1 MGRNNASSMRNLG
14 LTDGNALKLGLF
26 GSNCSNGRSYTT
38 VPERW
43 VASWNNNLRLAQLAD
58 SLGLECI
65 VPIARWKGYGGQTNV
80 NGSSF
85 ESIAWACGL
94 LATTQHIN
102 VFCTVHVPLIHPI
115 VAAKQMATVDHVG
128 QGRLGVNVVCGWN
141 EDEFQMF
148 GVTKHEHDDRYEQG
162 DEWWTIIRRV
172 WSGEPPF
179 DFDGRYYTLSSA
191 QGQPLPYAEQ
201 RPMMMNAGSSPRG
214 RDFAIEHSDMHF
226 DGVRSPEASAVRIA
240 ETKARAAE
248 IGRKVQVWT
257 PVGVICR
264 PTQREADE
272 YINYLVDH
280 GDWGALGHL
289 AQLHANDA
297 RDRADI
303 EGLHRRRGD
312 DPVERQVLARGS
324 YCAIGDPDH
333 VTAELLRLH
342 AVGFDGLV
350 LNFVNY
356 LNELPFFAQE
366 VLSRLE
372 GSGVRGL
379 RSAPQAPAPRGYE

>member
-1 MGRNNASSMRNLG
+1 
-14 LTDGNALKLGLF
+14 LF

-43 VASWNNNLRLAQLAD
+43 DASWQHNLALAQMAD
-58 SLGLECI
+58 NLGLECM

-94 LATTQHIN
+94 LAGTRRIN
-102 VFCTVHVPLIHPI
+102 VFCTLHVPLIHPI

-148 GVTKHEHDDRYEQG
+148 GVAKHEHDDRYAQG
-162 DEWWTIIRRV
+162 EEWWSIIRRV
-172 WSGEPPF
+172 WSDEPPF
-179 DFDGRYYTLSSA
+179 DFDGRFYQLGMV
-191 QGQPLPYAEQ
+191 QGDPLPYANE

-214 RDFAIEHSDMHF
+214 RTFAIENSDMHF
-226 DGVRSPEASAVRIA
+226 DGVRSPEDSAERVA
-240 ETKARAAE
+240 DSKTKARAL
-248 IGRKVQVWT
+248 GRDVQVWT

-264 PTQREADE
+264 PTQRQADE
-272 YINYLVDH
+272 YISYLVDH
-280 GDWGALGHL
+280 ADWGALGHL

-297 RDRADI
+297 RTRTDA
-303 EGLHRRRGD
+303 EGIHRRRGD

-324 YCAIGDPDH
+324 YCAIGGPDQIA
-333 VTAELLRLH
+333 AELLKLH
-342 AVGFDGLV
+342 GVGFDGLV

-356 LNELPFFAQE
+356 LDELPYFAEE
-366 VLSRLE
+366 VLPRLE
-372 GSGVRGL
+372 RAGARQRQSSTETVL
-379 RSAPQAPAPRGYE
+379 P

>member
-1 MGRNNASSMRNLG
+1 MAIRNQALLEG
-14 LTDGNALKLGLF
+14 TGLKLGLF

-38 VPERW
+38 VSERW
-43 VASWNNNLRLAQLAD
+43 EASWDNNLKLAQLAD
-58 SLGLECI
+58 QVGLECI

-94 LATTQHIN
+94 LAGTQRIN

-128 QGRLGVNVVCGWN
+128 HGRLGVNVVCGWN

-162 DEWWTIIRRV
+162 EEWWSIIRRI
-172 WSGEPPF
+172 WSRDEPPF
-179 DFDGRYYTLSSA
+179 DFDGRFYQLGIV
-191 QGQPLPYAEQ
+191 QGEPKPFGGQ
-201 RPMMMNAGSSPRG
+201 RPIMMNAGSSPRG
-214 RDFAIEHSDMHF
+214 RSFAIENSDMHF
-226 DGVRSPEASAVRIA
+226 DGVRSPEASAERIA
-240 ETKARAAE
+240 DTKAQAAAL
-248 IGRKVQVWT
+248 GRNVQVWT

-264 PTQREADE
+264 PTQRQADE
-272 YINYLVDH
+272 YINYLVEH

-289 AQLHANDA
+289 AEMHANDA
-297 RDRADI
+297 RTRTDS
-303 EGLHRRRGD
+303 EGVHRRRGD

-324 YCAIGDPDH
+324 YCAIGDADH
-333 VTAELLRLH
+333 VAMELLRLH
-342 AVGFDGLV
+342 EVGFDGLV

-356 LNELPFFAQE
+356 LDELPYFAQE
-366 VLSRLE
+366 ALPRLE
-372 GSGVRGL
+372 RC
-379 RSAPQAPAPRGYE
+379 SARRV